1 MASKTVASLD
11 MTLAWGCIP
20 VHATT
25 LPVTQQVPHAL
36 FYLTLWVLMGTLADS
51 SYTTNLCLKVTNF
64 SPARLVEE

>member
-25 LPVTQQVPHAL
+25 LLVTQQVPHAL
-36 FYLTLWVLMGTLADS
+36 FYLTLWVLMGALADS
-51 SYTTNLCLKVTNF
+51 SYTTSLCLQVTNF
-64 SPARLVEE
+64 SPTRLVED